1 MMMNSFSFTFCCFS
15 STAYLP
21 LGEVVKTRAHQLG
34 CFSAGGWA
42 IAKKSLLNVLLSR
55 WNCSQP
61 GQSFLESAKTIEE
74 WLWKSPLK
82 FSTNGQLVQIFDFLW
97 CFRTFA
103 MFPQRIEDSF
113 QLSSPSSPQVME
125 AEMSKIFQKSK
136 KSWSRPR
143 IGSFQVDQVDSSFC
157 FGLKDTTTRLPRL
170 PEPSREVACHWCPP
184 CGQPRRSWHDMFWDW
199 IPKGEP
205 LEWVDKK
212 IPTEHGYNL
221 TKKKLQMYQR
231 RIEDFRGK
239 TLWREDNNSSLGL
252 TSQRPLGKLG
262 GE

>member
-42 IAKKSLLNVLLSR
+42 IAKNSLLNVLLSR

-136 KSWSRPR
+136 KILIQAKNWFFPSWPSWQLLLFWAERHHDKAPKAPRAFTWSRMPLMSTVR
-143 IGSFQVDQVDSSFC
+143 S
-157 FGLKDTTTRLPRL
+157 TTPIL
-170 PEPSREVACHWCPP
+170 A
-184 CGQPRRSWHDMFWDW
+184 WH
-199 IPKGEP
+199 
-205 LEWVDKK
+205 V
-212 IPTEHGYNL
+212 
-221 TKKKLQMYQR
+221 
-231 RIEDFRGK
+231 
-239 TLWREDNNSSLGL
+239 LGL
-252 TSQRPLGKLG
+252 DPQGGTSWVGR
-262 GE
+262 